1 MISLPIKI
9 FGGGFGDVAEW
20 ASSWT
25 CMWAS
30 CGDGEDVFARGGEC
44 CGGNLEKLTARSS
57 SQKLQAKKEGIV
69 TRDLEEQ
76 QAMQLGL
83 YNLLDA
89 DLNDKDSQS
98 GTLKQALNKAIA
110 RVKKGLG
117 ILHEREKEV
126 VQRTQENDDQFA
138 VVLSDALR
146 KFILELKEEGV
157 SSPKDLFVGVREL
170 RADKNFSECFP

>member
-1 MISLPIKI
+1 M
-9 FGGGFGDVAEW
+9 
-20 ASSWT
+20 
-25 CMWAS
+25 
-30 CGDGEDVFARGGEC
+30 
-44 CGGNLEKLTARSS
+44 
-57 SQKLQAKKEGIV
+57 